1 MEFAS
6 PTWAPWTEQDK
17 ALLEKVQKRAVN
29 LVAGLQGNTY
39 EDKCVELGLETLEK
53 RRTKQDLLQTYK
65 ILHGVDIVDLRS
77 LFTLTGPVIGRT
89 TRFTADP
96 MNIVEERSR
105 LDIRKNSFAVRVA
118 SEWNKLDPEAKK
130 SRTAPALKRL
140 LTHNNFTG
148 REVEGPR

>member
-6 PTWAPWTEQDK
+6 PTWSPWTEQDK

-65 ILHGVDIVDLRS
+65 ILHGVDKVDPRS

-89 TRFTADP
+89 TRFTADL
-96 MNIVEERSR
+96 MNIVEDRSR
-105 LDIRKNSFAVRVA
+105 LDIKKILTR
-118 SEWNKLDPEAKK
+118 SESQANGTNWIRRLKK
-130 SRTAPALKRL
+130 AAQHQPL
-140 LTHNNFTG
+140 NVF
-148 REVEGPR
+148 